1 MADGGKPG
9 GPRTPRSGLGRGL
22 SALLPEAEAPG
33 APRVSELAVGEL
45 RANPYQP
52 RQTFDEA
59 KLDELAASLARHGMM
74 QPVTVRSAPD
84 GRGYEVV
91 AGERRWRA
99 AQRAGLTTVPVMVVT
114 AGDREMLEMA
124 LVENLQREDLN
135 AIEAA
140 EAYRRCMEEFGLTQ
154 EQLAEQVGKSR
165 TAVANTLRLLRLA
178 PEVRTMVIDGRLTEG
193 HARAVL
199 ALVDETEQVSV
210 ARRIVADGLTVREAE
225 ELARERRARPSRRR
239 ADEPGEFV
247 PMDPELAAFAERL
260 QRALGTRVEV
270 HLSPN
275 GSGSLV
281 IRFYTPEDLTRIAE
295 RLAP

>member
-1 MADGGKPG
+1 MN
-9 GPRTPRSGLGRGL
+9 RSGLGRGL
-22 SALLPEAEAPG
+22 SALLPEAADAPG

-59 KLDELAASLARHGMM
+59 KLDELAASLSRHGMM
-74 QPVTVRSAPD
+74 QPVTVRPAPD

-99 AQRAGLTTVPVMVVT
+99 AERAGLATIPVMVIS

-140 EAYRRCMEEFGLTQ
+140 EAYRRCMDEFGLTQ

-178 PEVRTMVIDGRLTEG
+178 AEVRQMVIDDRLTEG

-199 ALVDETEQVSV
+199 ALVDEAEQVSV

-239 ADEPGEFV
+239 AEEQGDFV

-270 HLSPN
+270 HLAPN

-281 IRFYTPEDLTRIAE
+281 IRFYTPEDLARIAE
-295 RLAP
+295 ALAR